1 MEKKEKKLIYNQ
13 GSNECIIHQ
22 NTARMRGSL
31 TPVQS
36 KSMLA
41 IFKRANDEVSL
52 NPEIREFVIPTSV
65 FLDDI
70 QLKDNS
76 SNSMILDNLQKHL
89 RVLMTKT
96 FEWGTPEQ
104 REMCVFMQS
113 VKLTKETVTFKF
125 SDYIREHIKPL
136 SKALII
142 KDFQLLQSFRSE
154 YARQLYKHLMMWEQ
168 RGTLELSIKDFKD
181 YLGVPNTSSY
191 KRLDV
196 LKRKVLNV
204 AIAEINEKCPEMQL
218 ECINKKDGKTVVG
231 FAFGWFFIK
240 PTNDGLFS
248 KEELKAEFID
258 YIGKYLNSNKTA
270 KILAITPFDNPQK
283 YRVDTPLGEYIF
295 PNIEMLRK
303 EIENFNSKETK

>member
-1 MEKKEKKLIYNQ
+1 MEKKVILNQ
-13 GSNECIIHQ
+13 GNNECVLHQ

-31 TPVQS
+31 TPIQS

-41 IFKRANDEVSL
+41 IFKRANDEVAL
-52 NPEIREFVIPTSV
+52 NPDIKEFVIPTSV

-76 SNSMILDNLQKHL
+76 SNSIILDNLQKHL

-104 REMCVFMQS
+104 REMCVFMQK
-113 VKLTKETVTFKF
+113 VTITKDTVTFKF

-142 KDFQLLQSFRSE
+142 KDFELIQSFRSE
-154 YARQLYKHLMMWEQ
+154 YARQLYKHIMMWESK
-168 RGTLELSIKDFKD
+168 GTMELSIKDFKEF
-181 YLGVPNTSSY
+181 LGVPNTSSY
-191 KRLDV
+191 DRLDV

-204 AIAEINEKCPEMQL
+204 AIAEINEKKPELQL
-218 ECINKKDGKTVVG
+218 MVANKKEGKSVVG
-231 FAFGWFFIK
+231 FGFGWFYVK
-240 PTNDGLFS
+240 PVKNGLFS
-248 KEELKAEFID
+248 GEELKAEFID
-258 YIGKYLNSNKTA
+258 YIGKYLNKDKSA
-270 KILAITPFDNPQK
+270 KILAITPFDKPQK
-283 YRVDTPLGEYIF
+283 YRVDTPIGEYIF

-303 EIENFNSKETK
+303 EIDLYNKSE

>member
-13 GSNECIIHQ
+13 GDNECVLHQ

-41 IFKRANDEVSL
+41 IFKRANEEVAQ
-52 NPEIREFVIPTSV
+52 NPEIREFTISTKT
-65 FLDDI
+65 FLEDI
-70 QLKDNS
+70 QLKDTAS
-76 SNSMILDNLQKHL
+76 SVVVLDKLQKHL

-96 FEWGTPEQ
+96 FEWGTPEE

-154 YARQLYKHLMMWEQ
+154 YARQLYKHLMMWEK
-168 RGTLELSIKDFKD
+168 RGTLELSLKDFKD
-181 YLGVPNTSSY
+181 FLGVPNTSSY
-191 KRLDV
+191 ERLDV

-204 AIAEINEKCPEMQL
+204 ALAEIDEKCPQL
-218 ECINKKDGKTVVG
+218 QLKCINKMDGKKVVG
-231 FAFGWFFIK
+231 FAFGWYYVK

-248 KEELKAEFID
+248 NEELQLEFID

-270 KILAITPFDNPQK
+270 KILAITPFDKPQK
-283 YRVDTPLGEYIF
+283 YRIDTPLGEYIF
-295 PNIEMLRK
+295 PNIEMLRE
-303 EIENFNSKETK
+303 EIETFNSKEN